1 MADVKWIKINVDMF
15 DNRKIK
21 HLRKLPDG
29 NAIVLIW
36 VMLLTLAGRC
46 NAGGMVFLTATIP
59 YTPEMLA
66 DELGFDVETINT
78 ALSLLSQLGMIRT
91 DGCLAITNW
100 DEYQNMDRLAEIR
113 EYNRLA
119 KQKSREKQAQL
130 KANVIDMSMTS
141 QRCQDADIEEDIEKE
156 NKNKKKN
163 TERKKER
170 TGGGYDSIISGF
182 TENEDLKNALY
193 EFLKMRKLIKKPM
206 TDKGLTLMLGKLAD
220 LSGDPGTQIAI
231 LNQSIMN
238 NWAGVFPLKGEV
250 GPNGVRLAPKTPSIL
265 DGIL

>member
-46 NAGGMVFLTATIP
+46 NAGGMVFLTETIP

-78 ALSLLSQLGMIRT
+78 ALSLLSQLGMIQT

-100 DEYQNMDRLAEIR
+100 EKYQNIDGMERIR
-113 EYNRLA
+113 EQNRLR
-119 KQKSREKQAQL
+119 KQRQRERD
-130 KANVIDMSMTS
+130 DMS
-141 QRCQDADIEEDIEKE
+141 QRDSHVTVTGRHATEIDIEEDIEKE
-156 NKNKKKN
+156 NKKKN
-163 TERKKER
+163 TERKKASA
-170 TGGGYDSIISGF
+170 GGGYDSIISGF
-182 TENEDLKNALY
+182 TENEDLKSALY
-193 EFLKMRKLIKKPM
+193 EFLKMRKLIRKPM

-220 LSGDPGTQIAI
+220 LSSDPGTQIAI

>member
-1 MADVKWIKINVDMF
+1 MADVKWIKITTDMF

-46 NAGGMVFLTATIP
+46 NAGGMVFLTETIP

-78 ALSLLSQLGMIRT
+78 ALSLLSQLGMIQT

-100 DEYQNMDRLAEIR
+100 EKYQNIDGMERIR
-113 EYNRLA
+113 EQNRLR
-119 KQKSREKQAQL
+119 KQRQRERD
-130 KANVIDMSMTS
+130 DMSQCDSHVTVTG
-141 QRCQDADIEEDIEKE
+141 RHATEIDKEEDIEKE
-156 NKNKKKN
+156 NKKKN

-193 EFLKMRKLIKKPM
+193 EFLKMRKLIRKPM

-220 LSGDPGTQIAI
+220 LSSDPGTQIAI

-250 GPNGVRLAPKTPSIL
+250 GPNGVRLSGETTSIL

>member
-46 NAGGMVFLTATIP
+46 NAGGMVFLTETIP

-78 ALSLLSQLGMIRT
+78 ALSLLSQLGMIQT

-100 DEYQNMDRLAEIR
+100 DEYQNIDRMAEIR
-113 EYNRLA
+113 EYNRVA

-130 KANVIDMSMTS
+130 KASVNDMSMTS
-141 QRCQDADIEEDIEKE
+141 QRRQDTDIEEDIEKE
-156 NKNKKKN
+156 NKKKN

-182 TENEDLKNALY
+182 TESEDLKNALY
-193 EFLKMRKLIKKPM
+193 EFLKMRKLIRKPM

-220 LSGDPGTQIAI
+220 LSSDPGTQIAI

-250 GPNGVRLAPKTPSIL
+250 GPNGVRLSGETTSIL